1 MMLCVQRWTP
11 RACSRAGDI
20 VALVVPSWTQGQF
33 GRQHRAAAGLGTV
46 LDSVEME
53 AHLLSSQSAREQLQ
67 EVEAREGIGITC
79 CRRGLG
85 ELEHMGVWKAVKQ
98 ELAPQGERQASGRR
112 GP

>member
-1 MMLCVQRWTP
+1 MTLCVQAWTP

-46 LDSVEME
+46 LDSVETE
-53 AHLLSSQSAREQLQ
+53 AHLLSSQACLRTAAR
-67 EVEAREGIGITC
+67 GN
-79 CRRGLG
+79 RRGLG

-98 ELAPQGERQASGRR
+98 ELAPQGERQA
-112 GP
+112 